1 MAGNNTQA
9 TLHTPVYGRR
19 QILKR
24 LSMAAGVAAAIGVA
38 GCAQEQPSD
47 WKRPDWLR
55 SKQGSNGNGRGR
67 R

>member
-1 MAGNNTQA
+1 MVGNNAQA
-9 TLHTPVYGRR
+9 TRDTPAYGRR

-24 LSMAAGVAAAIGVA
+24 LSMAAGVAAALGVA
-38 GCAQEQPSD
+38 GCAQEQASD